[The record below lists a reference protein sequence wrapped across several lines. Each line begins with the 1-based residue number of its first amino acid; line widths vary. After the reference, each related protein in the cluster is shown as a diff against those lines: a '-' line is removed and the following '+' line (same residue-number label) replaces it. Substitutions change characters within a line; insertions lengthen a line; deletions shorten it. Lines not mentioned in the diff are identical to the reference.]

1 MVMVVMMFKI
11 SRMLPTLIVQ
21 EIIQVHLLR
30 YMTLKVPRS
39 YIPAAV
45 LLPGYLQNHVE
56 QSKTEYL
63 LTAYTVPWYLSSLI
77 SLLLGTQQKGINC
90 VSLISLLLQKL
101 YKI

>member
-1 MVMVVMMFKI
+1 MMMVVMMFKF
-11 SRMLPTLIVQ
+11 SRMLPTLI

-63 LTAYTVPWYLSSLI
+63 LTAYTVPW
-77 SLLLGTQQKGINC
+77 
-90 VSLISLLLQKL
+90 
-101 YKI
+101 